1 MKKKSDSIEVTESCG
16 NIFADLGLEDAEE
29 LYAKSALAIEI
40 LKIIG
45 QRKLTLKAAASL
57 LGTDQPHISLLKSGQ
72 CLDSYTFDRLL
83 NWLNKLGRD
92 VTLTVRQKPR
102 SRENALIEVA
112 L

>member
-1 MKKKSDSIEVTESCG
+1 MKRTETIEVTESCG
-16 NIFADLGLEDAEE
+16 NVFADLGLEDAEE
-29 LYAKSALAIEI
+29 LLAKSRLAVEI
-40 LKIIG
+40 LKIID
-45 QRKLTLKAAASL
+45 QCKLSPKAAASL
-57 LGTDQPHISLLKSGQ
+57 LGTDQSHISRLKSGQ
-72 CLDSYTFDRLL
+72 CLESYTFDRLL